1 MGMQFIVLPKETAKA
16 FRCPVPWAAISI
28 SEKTESLPRLVEE
41 NRIGLLQLTF
51 YDLSNPESQI
61 QGMPEDAFFSHKQ
74 AEQILDFYF
83 GMRDRAE
90 VMLVHCEAG
99 VSRSPGVAAALT
111 VVQDGPRTD
120 HVWFARYCPNILVY
134 RRILETFYHDR
145 YQQKGIVTSVLSKP
159 PDVERD
165 VDATLKVFEGRVEN
179 FFEGG

>member
-1 MGMQFIVLPKETAKA
+1 MQFLVLPKESAKE
-16 FRCPVPWAAISI
+16 FRSPVPWAAISI
-28 SEKTESLPRLVEE
+28 SEKLEFLPQLAEE
-41 NRIGLLQLTF
+41 NRVGLLQLAF
-51 YDLSNPESQI
+51 YDFSNPDFRMNGVTE
-61 QGMPEDAFFSHKQ
+61 EAFFSHEQ

-120 HVWFARYCPNILVY
+120 HIWFARYCPNILVY
-134 RRILETFYHDR
+134 RRILETFYHER
-145 YQQKGIVTSVLSKP
+145 YQQKELVTNVLSKP

-165 VDATLKVFEGRVEN
+165 VKETLKSFEGRKLED